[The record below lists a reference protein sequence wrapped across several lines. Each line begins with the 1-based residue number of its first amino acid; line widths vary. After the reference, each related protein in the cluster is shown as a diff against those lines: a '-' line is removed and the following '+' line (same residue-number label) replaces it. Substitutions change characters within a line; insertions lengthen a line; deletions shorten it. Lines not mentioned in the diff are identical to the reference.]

1 MKYILKSEIILFVII
16 LLNTFLI
23 AEGQLDDDLSMKIFS
38 CMKVVNQKNEGEGYE
53 DSPTNSPAM
62 LACFIKITQEQID
75 SISSNYYE
83 TGVVPLE
90 EEEINALTDVESLKE
105 YSDEE
110 LREKTNQLEEAIKE
124 YNKFNEDYT
133 GDNYENENYYDEN
146 YNGMNDDYN
155 YNNFN
160 YNENDN
166 NDNENFSDKI
176 KEFFNE
182 NTIIVIWIIICVV
195 VFILIAIFGKE
206 FDENTQKVEDNKIN
220 IDIDKNKMT

>member
-23 AEGQLDDDLSMKIFS
+23 TEGQLYDDLSMTIFS

-53 DSPTNSPAM
+53 ESPINSPAM

-155 YNNFN
+155 YNYND
-160 YNENDN
+160 NENDN
-166 NDNENFSDKI
+166 ESFLDTI

-182 NTIIVIWIIICVV
+182 NTIIVIWLVICVV
-195 VFILIAIFGKE
+195 VFILIAVFGKE
-206 FDENTQKVEDNKIN
+206 YDESKEKVDDKEKN
-220 IDIDKNKMT
+220 IDKDKNKNE

>member
-1 MKYILKSEIILFVII
+1 MNSISKLGIILLVII

-23 AEGQLDDDLSMKIFS
+23 AECQLDDDVSMRIFS
-38 CMKVVNQKNEGEGYE
+38 CMRVINQKNEGEGYE
-53 DSPTNSPAM
+53 ESPINSPAM

-133 GDNYENENYYDEN
+133 GENYENENYYDEN

-155 YNNFN
+155 YNYND
-160 YNENDN
+160 NENDN
-166 NDNENFSDKI
+166 ESFLDTI

-182 NTIIVIWIIICVV
+182 NTIIVIWLVICVV
-195 VFILIAIFGKE
+195 VFILIAVFGKE
-206 FDENTQKVEDNKIN
+206 YDESKEKVDDKEKN
-220 IDIDKNKMT
+220 IDKDKNKNE

>member
-155 YNNFN
+155 YNYND
-160 YNENDN
+160 NENDN
-166 NDNENFSDKI
+166 ESFLDTI

>member
-1 MKYILKSEIILFVII
+1 MKSISQLGILLVII

-83 TGVVPLE
+83 TGIVPLE

-182 NTIIVIWIIICVV
+182 NTIIVIWLVICVV
-195 VFILIAIFGKE
+195 VFILIAVFGKE
-206 FDENTQKVEDNKIN
+206 YDESKEKVDDKEKN
-220 IDIDKNKMT
+220 IDKDKNKNE